1 MSIKLLRGLQ
11 PSAEE
16 IRRPF
21 TRDDCSSINCAGRR
35 QILRAQNL
43 RAQNL
48 RAMLML
54 FLVATLL
61 AAILPAPQTMAASP
75 KIEKV
80 ARSVTIY
87 RDTYGV
93 PHVYGPTDASCIF
106 GYIYAQAED
115 NFWQIEDSYI
125 RALGRAAEVH
135 GEKAVTGDLL
145 NHALGIPKLAM
156 AEYQRLSPRS
166 QQLCAAVAD
175 GLNYFLET
183 NPQVK
188 PRLITKFEPWHVL
201 AFGRFT
207 LYQLFIF
214 GKTGVRM
221 DELRTAIR
229 ESEQDAPAGATTGSK
244 LSMIEDL
251 YATHETEPVIGS
263 NMWAVTPQRS
273 ASGRALLFINP
284 HQPLFGPGQW
294 YEGHLHSGEGWN
306 MSGASFFGSG
316 FPTLGH
322 NEYLGWSH
330 TVNDPDITDTYIEKF
345 DNPNNPLA
353 YRYGDGY
360 RVANEWTEA
369 LKVKTD
375 KGIETRSFKFRKTHH
390 GPIVAIRGG
399 NPIALR
405 MSGLEEGG
413 MLEEWYAMSKSRN
426 FAEFKAAMSRVAIPM
441 FNAMYA
447 DREGNIFY
455 IYNGAVPRRSTKF
468 DWTKPVDGSNPE
480 TEWQGIHKLEELPQL
495 TNPKS
500 GYMQNCNQTPFTTTG
515 EGNPAKESFPEYMV
529 REGDNAR
536 ARISRRI
543 LAAKEKFSFEE
554 WSRAGFDTT
563 VIEAEAQIPGIVNE
577 WEKLKQEDAARA
589 EKSAQAIAQLKAWNG
604 VATIESVPMTLFTL
618 WFEKIARQRGQ
629 VGKEPYLRIRLLEEV
644 MADLQR
650 DFGKMEVAWGEINRL
665 QRQHTGGESP
675 FSDAQPSLPV
685 AGGPGPVGIVFNFY
699 TRPEKSNKRRYG
711 VAGHSFVSVVEFGPQ
726 VRASSVM
733 AFGQSADPA
742 SPHYF
747 DQAQL
752 YAKGMFKPAWFTLN
766 EIKANSKLIYS
777 PGKRQAKAAKQSRN

>member
-1 MSIKLLRGLQ
+1 MSFKLLRNIQ
-11 PSAEE
+11 PSIEE
-16 IRRPF
+16 IRRPLTKGDLGF
-21 TRDDCSSINCAGRR
+21 LKK
-35 QILRAQNL
+35 LRATL
-43 RAQNL
+43 VL
-48 RAMLML
+48 IS
-54 FLVATLL
+54 VATLVT
-61 AAILPAPQTMAASP
+61 AVLPTSDALAASP
-75 KIEKV
+75 KIEKI

-87 RDTYGV
+87 RDAYGV
-93 PHVYGPTDASCIF
+93 PHIYGPTDASCVF

-125 RALGRAAEVH
+125 RALGRATEVY
-135 GEKAVTGDLL
+135 GEKALNGDLL
-145 NHALGIPKLAM
+145 NRALGITRLAI

-188 PRLITKFEPWHVL
+188 PRLITKFEPWNVL
-201 AFGRFT
+201 ALGRFS

-214 GKTGVRM
+214 GKTGIRIE
-221 DELRTAIR
+221 ELRTAIR
-229 ESEQDAPAGATTGSK
+229 EGDQDAPAGATTGSK
-244 LSMIEDL
+244 LSLTEDL
-251 YATHETEPVIGS
+251 YTALDAEAVIGS
-263 NMWAVTPQRS
+263 NMWAITPQKS

-284 HQPLFGPGQW
+284 HQPLFGSGQW

-316 FPTLGH
+316 FPTIGH

-345 DNPNNPLA
+345 DDPKNPLS

-360 RVANEWTEA
+360 RVANEWAEA
-369 LKVKTD
+369 LKIKTD
-375 KGIETRSFKFRKTHH
+375 KGIESRSYKFRKTHH
-390 GPIVAIRGG
+390 GPIVAVRDGM
-399 NPIALR
+399 PIALR
-405 MSGLEEGG
+405 MAGLEEGG
-413 MLEEWYAMSKSRN
+413 MLEEWYAMGKSRN

-447 DREGNIFY
+447 DRDGNIFY
-455 IYNGAVPRRSTKF
+455 LYNGAVPRRSTKF
-468 DWTKPVDGSNPE
+468 DWRKPVDGSNPE
-480 TEWQGIHKLEELPQL
+480 TEWQGIHKFEELPQL
-495 TNPKS
+495 TNPKT
-500 GYMQNCNQTPFTTTG
+500 GFLQNCNQTPFTTTS

-529 REGDNAR
+529 RESDNAR

-543 LAAKEKFSFEE
+543 LASKEKFSFEE

-563 VIEAEAQIPGIVNE
+563 VIEAETQIPEIAKE

-589 EKSAQAIAQLKAWNG
+589 EKSAPAIAQLKAWNG
-604 VATIESVPMTLFTL
+604 IATIESAPMTLFTL
-618 WFEKIARQRGQ
+618 WFEKIVRQRGQ

-650 DFGKMEVAWGEINRL
+650 DFGKWEVAWGEINRL
-665 QRQHTGGESP
+665 QRQHTSGEEP

-699 TRPEKSNKRRYG
+699 TRPEKANKRRYG

-726 VRASSVM
+726 VRASSVL

-752 YAKGMFKPAWFTLN
+752 YAKGTFKPAWFTLN
-766 EIKANSKLIYS
+766 EIKANSKLVYS
-777 PGKRQAKAAKQSRN
+777 PGKRQAKAAKQARN